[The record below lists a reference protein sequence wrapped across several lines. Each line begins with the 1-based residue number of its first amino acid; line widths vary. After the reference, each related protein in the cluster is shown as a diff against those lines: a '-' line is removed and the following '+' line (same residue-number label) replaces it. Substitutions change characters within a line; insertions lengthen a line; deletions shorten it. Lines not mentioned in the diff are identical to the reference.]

1 MAYPTPVNNQVTD
14 AITQSNVLALGS
26 APATAVAML
35 YQAVA
40 QAMGNAA
47 NNATSGQ
54 QQGNTLMLSV
64 VSTGCAIVYAQS
76 PK

>member
-1 MAYPTPVNNQVTD
+1 MATDKITD
-14 AITQSNVLALGS
+14 AITQSNLLVLGS
-26 APATAVAML
+26 APAAAVAML
-35 YQAVA
+35 YQTVA

-47 NNATSGQ
+47 NNATYGQ

-64 VSTGCAIVYAQS
+64 VSTGCALVLAQK

>member
-14 AITQSNVLALGS
+14 AVTQSNVMALGS
-26 APATAVAML
+26 APAAAVAML
-35 YQAVA
+35 YQTVA

-47 NNATSGQ
+47 NNATYGQ

-64 VSTGCAIVYAQS
+64 VSTGCAIVLAQK